1 MKTNRTPSSGSRT
14 LSVQDISLPAW
25 LSRVAYKS
33 SVPKTSKKRRK
44 RISSPAS
51 ALGRTR
57 SGSRGGQTASRCGQ
71 GRALVSRSR
80 QQDVAKDSKTN
91 GISGRRG
98 SSSSASADLA
108 SSLGSR
114 LRALTASGG
123 STLFSMTWKERVTP
137 SGRVICALR
146 ASVPRTSGNGCTS
159 WPSPVS
165 NDAKGS
171 AYTYAQG
178 NHDRPSLKL
187 LGAARLASWATPAA
201 REAGGTPEQFLERK
215 RKANRN
221 GSSLG
226 VSLTSLSLQATL
238 ASWATPAA
246 RDHRSDRGQKSDS
259 EQYGTKG
266 RPLPR
271 QALLLDSGKKRSGG
285 SAKTAKSAQLNP
297 AHSRWLMGLP
307 RAWDACAPTEM
318 PSSRSKRR
326 SSSGRRHR

>member
-1 MKTNRTPSSGSRT
+1 
-14 LSVQDISLPAW
+14 
-25 LSRVAYKS
+25 
-33 SVPKTSKKRRK
+33 
-44 RISSPAS
+44 
-51 ALGRTR
+51 
-57 SGSRGGQTASRCGQ
+57 
-71 GRALVSRSR
+71 
-80 QQDVAKDSKTN
+80 
-91 GISGRRG
+91 
-98 SSSSASADLA
+98 
-108 SSLGSR
+108 
-114 LRALTASGG
+114 
-123 STLFSMTWKERVTP
+123 
-137 SGRVICALR
+137 
-146 ASVPRTSGNGCTS
+146 
-159 WPSPVS
+159 VS

-215 RKANRN
+215 RKANAK

-226 VSLTSLSLQATL
+226 VSLTSPSLQATL

-271 QALLLDSGKKRSGG
+271 QALLAEHGPKPTGG
-285 SAKTAKSAQLNP
+285 SAATGKLAQLNP

-307 RAWDACAPTEM
+307 PAWDDCAPREM
-318 PSSRSKRR
+318 PSSRSKRP
-326 SSSGRRHR
+326 SLSGQ